1 MKLKNRRG
9 SIFAFVSVLL
19 AIVAI
24 FTTTIIFINMSNLR
38 QVITQEERMKAYYLA
53 YSGADMAYA
62 ALFKIDS
69 YTRKSIFDTFNNN
82 DVEIGPEEIDLDKD
96 GHITVVVN
104 YDSER
109 KTVTITSTGTY
120 RPSNRTVTLKMSFY
134 KEYPQIKLWE

>member
-53 YSGADMAYA
+53 YSGAEMAYA
-62 ALFKIDS
+62 ALFKGRDKGEAIID
-69 YTRKSIFDTFNNN
+69 KFDEKFDGVEAKDIAIGKEGYAT
-82 DVEIGPEEIDLDKD
+82 VEIDYDYEKDK
-96 GHITVVVN
+96 
-104 YDSER
+104 
-109 KTVTITSTGTY
+109 VTITSTGTY
-120 RPSNRTVTLKMSFY
+120 EPSNRTVTLKMSFY

>member
-38 QVITQEERMKAYYLA
+38 QVITQEEEIKAYYLA
-53 YSGADMAYA
+53 YSGAEMAYA

-69 YTRKSIFDTFNNN
+69 DTKSIFDTFNNN
-82 DVEIGPEEIDLDKD
+82 DEKIGPEKIDLDKD

-120 RPSNRTVTLKMSFY
+120 EPSNRTVTLKMSFY

>member
-53 YSGADMAYA
+53 YSGAEMAYA
-62 ALFKIDS
+62 ALFKGRDKGEAIID
-69 YTRKSIFDTFNNN
+69 KFDEKF
-82 DVEIGPEEIDLDKD
+82 DGVEAEDIAIGKEGYATVGID
-96 GHITVVVN
+96 
-104 YDSER
+104 YDYE
-109 KTVTITSTGTY
+109 KYKVTITSTGTY

-134 KEYPQIKLWE
+134 KEYPQIKLWD

>member
-53 YSGADMAYA
+53 YSGAEMAYV
-62 ALFKIDS
+62 ALFKGKDKGEAIID
-69 YTRKSIFDTFNNN
+69 KFDEKFDGVEAEDIAIGKEGYAT
-82 DVEIGPEEIDLDKD
+82 VEIDYDYEKDK
-96 GHITVVVN
+96 
-104 YDSER
+104 
-109 KTVTITSTGTY
+109 VTITSTGTY
-120 RPSNRTVTLKMSFY
+120 EPSNRTVTLKMSFY

>member
-53 YSGADMAYA
+53 YSGAEMAYA
-62 ALFKIDS
+62 ALFKGRDKGEAIID
-69 YTRKSIFDTFNNN
+69 KFDEKFDGVEAEKIAIGKEGYAT
-82 DVEIGPEEIDLDKD
+82 VEIDYDYEKDK
-96 GHITVVVN
+96 
-104 YDSER
+104 
-109 KTVTITSTGTY
+109 VTITSTGTY
-120 RPSNRTVTLKMSFY
+120 EPSNRTVTLKMSFY